1 MSSIQLENINKI
13 KYLKSVLDRV
23 SSYGIDVSSYFNEL
37 NTIIDDYEDDKK
49 IELDKEDDKIKLT
62 MDSKPEFDLGVE
74 LEVFSVKIDWCIL
87 VLSLIDSTDS
97 WNLDVNID
105 KVFFSVY
112 NKIDNILEY
121 ISDVDIQE
129 KIVIRYYDL
138 VLKKIFKDYENKVYE
153 YLEEY
158 NDIDKYVYLMDSI
171 KRYLES
177 KNIVLEDS
185 INSYNLEDIIKKVY
199 NAKNSNK
206 EKSLESIEDST
217 KKDIVIVDDKKT
229 SVVKVNN
236 NSFFDNVRNFWMN
249 KFYYIKSLSE
259 LGDVDINNEVDMGVL
274 IINDIFNIDRDFIK
288 KFIEDNQDDFSNIS
302 YVFNIKNFYMIK
314 SEDNVDAILE
324 DLIDKDDKC
333 KILNFI
339 GKLLLIEIFT
349 LRKNDEIE
357 IKDSIENKVIDFSWI
372 GNISTL
378 INILNVI
385 SLNSKDVFDDF
396 LYNMDSLIGIISNK
410 YFGNFYIYDSFSFF
424 EIDLSVVDF
433 SGANFGSVGLENTK
447 ARIDPQK
454 TNIGRAALQ
463 GCYVINNFKGCEVE
477 IGIFRD
483 PYVIDIMG
491 HCRLDGAILVD
502 SFDEIEELERKLEQ
516 GIDDRFIFYWDLVDY
531 DYDSNSFVRKDKKI
545 KKLERK

>member
-62 MDSKPEFDLGVE
+62 MDSEPEFDLGVE

-87 VLSLIDSTDS
+87 VLSLIDFTDS

-105 KVFFSVY
+105 KVFFLVY
-112 NKIDNILEY
+112 NNIDNILEY

-153 YLEEY
+153 YLDEY

-185 INSYNLEDIIKKVY
+185 ISSYSLEDIIKKVY
-199 NAKNSNK
+199 NGKSSKK

-274 IINDIFNIDRDFIK
+274 ILNDIFNIDRDFIK

-302 YVFNIKNFYMIK
+302 YVFNIRNFYMIK
-314 SEDNVDAILE
+314 NEDNVDAILE

-357 IKDSIENKVIDFSWI
+357 INDSIENKVIDFSWI

-385 SLNSKDVFDDF
+385 SLNSKDIFDDS
-396 LYNMDSLIGIISNK
+396 LYNMDSLIGIFSNK
-410 YFGNFYIYDSFSFF
+410 YFGNFYIY
-424 EIDLSVVDF
+424 
-433 SGANFGSVGLENTK
+433 A
-447 ARIDPQK
+447 
-454 TNIGRAALQ
+454 
-463 GCYVINNFKGCEVE
+463 
-477 IGIFRD
+477 
-483 PYVIDIMG
+483 
-491 HCRLDGAILVD
+491 
-502 SFDEIEELERKLEQ
+502 
-516 GIDDRFIFYWDLVDY
+516 
-531 DYDSNSFVRKDKKI
+531 
-545 KKLERK
+545 